1 MYECLSGLRGA
12 KITGCILADFMGLG
26 KTLQTLTL
34 IRCLLINKVVSKV
47 LVLCPLT
54 LLKVWEKECTKW
66 MGSKLN
72 PLVALGSSQDIE
84 KVVRMFS
91 SYEYRMLVATY

>member
-1 MYECLSGLRGA
+1 MYECLTGLKGH

-34 IRCLLINKVVSKV
+34 IRCLLIKKEVKKV

-54 LLKVWEKECTKW
+54 LLKVW
-66 MGSKLN
+66 
-72 PLVALGSSQDIE
+72 
-84 KVVRMFS
+84 
-91 SYEYRMLVATY
+91 